1 MAKFYH
7 SVMLEKDSCKGCI
20 NCIKRCPTE
29 AIRVRDGKA
38 RIIPERCIDCGECI
52 RLCPYHAKQAIYSPI
67 SAIGNYKYPIALV
80 EPSMYGQFNNLE
92 EPEIVTA
99 ALQEIGFAAV
109 YDIARAAE
117 LVSEAT
123 RQLLAGGSLK
133 KPVISSAC
141 PAITRLIRVRFPGLI
156 GNVLPLVPPMEL
168 AARLAK
174 RKAIAQGVPKE
185 DIGCV
190 LLAPCPAKA
199 TAIRMPIG
207 FAQSSIDAAIAI
219 KDVYPRLVGIM
230 REDNTGKPVKAGRI
244 GFGWGENGG
253 EAAGLISTDA
263 YLAADGMENIVRVLE
278 DLEDDK
284 YQDVEFVELSA
295 CSGGCV
301 GGVLQ
306 VENPYIAKAKLKKLR
321 RYMPVSLNHLQGSV
335 PAVMMWENDLE
346 YAPVME
352 LGKTRQESFRKYE
365 EVERI
370 LGELPALDC
379 GSCGAPTCAAF
390 AEDVVRGNS
399 DINDCTV
406 LMRYRMEA
414 VLRAVG
420 NNPKQPG
427 QAPSGE
433 ESPEDEAGRE

>member
-7 SVMLEKDSCKGCI
+7 SVMLDKDKCKGCI

-38 RIIPERCIDCGECI
+38 RIIAERCIDCGECI
-52 RLCPYHAKQAIYSPI
+52 RVCPYHAKQAIYNPLAVI
-67 SAIGNYKYPIALV
+67 EKYKYPIALV

-92 EPEIVTA
+92 EPDIVAA
-99 ALQEIGFAAV
+99 ALKEIGFAAV

-123 RQLLAGGSLK
+123 RQLLAGGTLK

-168 AARLAK
+168 AARHARQKALA
-174 RKAIAQGVPKE
+174 RGVPAE
-185 DIGCV
+185 EIGCV
-190 LLAPCPAKA
+190 LLTPCPAKA
-199 TAIRMPIG
+199 TAMRMPIG
-207 FAQSSIDAAIAI
+207 FAKSDINAAVAI
-219 KDVYPRLVGIM
+219 KDVYPRLLGVM
-230 REDNTGKPVKAGRI
+230 RSENTGDVAQAGRI

-263 YLAADGMENIVRVLE
+263 YLAADGMENIVQVLE

-284 YQDVEFVELSA
+284 YQELEFVELSA
-295 CSGGCV
+295 CAGGCV

-306 VENPYIAKAKLKKLR
+306 VENPYIAKAKLKKMR
-321 RYMPVSLNHLQGSV
+321 RYMPVSLNHLQGAV
-335 PAVMMWENDLE
+335 PSAMLWENSLE

-352 LGKTRQESFRKYE
+352 LGKTLQESFQKYE
-365 EVERI
+365 EVEHI
-370 LGELPALDC
+370 MGKLPALDC

-390 AEDVVRGNS
+390 AEDVVRGEAKL
-399 DINDCTV
+399 NDCTV
-406 LMRYRMEA
+406 LMREQMEA
-414 VLRAVG
+414 VLKAI
-420 NNPKQPG
+420 
-427 QAPSGE
+427 
-433 ESPEDEAGRE
+433 GREDKK

>member
-7 SVMLEKDSCKGCI
+7 SVMLEKDKCKGCI

-29 AIRVRDGKA
+29 AIRVQDGKA
-38 RIIPERCIDCGECI
+38 RIMAERCIDCGECI
-52 RLCPYHAKQAIYSPI
+52 RVCPYHAKKAIYNPLSVME
-67 SAIGNYKYPIALV
+67 NYKYPIALV

-92 EPEIVTA
+92 ETDVVAA
-99 ALQEIGFAAV
+99 ALKEIGFAAV

-123 RQLLAGGSLK
+123 RLLLAEGKLK

-141 PAITRLIRVRFPGLI
+141 PAIARLIRVRFPGLI

-174 RKAIAQGVPKE
+174 RQALAQGVSAA
-185 DIGCV
+185 DVGCI
-190 LLAPCPAKA
+190 LLTPCPAKA
-199 TAIRMPIG
+199 TAQRMPIG
-207 FAQSSIDAAIAI
+207 YAHSEIDAAVAI
-219 KDVYPRLVGIM
+219 KKIYPAMLGVM
-230 REDNTGKPVKAGRI
+230 RAGTSSELAQAGRI

-278 DLEDDK
+278 DLEDAK
-284 YQDVEFVELSA
+284 YQDLEFVELSA
-295 CSGGCV
+295 CAGGCV

-321 RYMPVSLNHLQGSV
+321 RYMPVSLNHLQGAV
-335 PAVMMWENDLE
+335 PTAMMWEENLE

-352 LGKTRQESFRKYE
+352 LGKTRQESFEKYE
-365 EVERI
+365 ELERI
-370 LGELPALDC
+370 MHELPELDC

-390 AEDVVRGNS
+390 AEDIVRGNAEM
-399 DINDCTV
+399 NDCTV
-406 LMRYRMEA
+406 LMRDRMEA
-414 VLRAVG
+414 VLKAIG
-420 NNPKQPG
+420 HDKKK
-427 QAPSGE
+427 
-433 ESPEDEAGRE
+433 D